1 MQQQNRPPTVV
12 NLAQCRNSGQL
23 NPSAMLMLDGLWE
36 AMIEIYTDRWITK
49 NGAEPSPA
57 WAAAIGHLTN
67 DQISKVI
74 AGCLNRCA
82 AGNSWPPDL
91 ADFISLVAECGANPF
106 GLNTDDVMAEYKRWR
121 NESYRYSS
129 STEFPWRQPV
139 LYHICIEMRRAG
151 VEKRMTAGELERLAE
166 RLLNKWVKHVA
177 HGMSIPPIRRQLA
190 APKHTGGPTPAQQ
203 MHEEY
208 LRRKAAG
215 LI

>member
-1 MQQQNRPPTVV
+1 MGGIYSNRWT
-12 NLAQCRNSGQL
+12 S
-23 NPSAMLMLDGLWE
+23 
-36 AMIEIYTDRWITK
+36 K
-49 NGAEPSPA
+49 NGLTPTALWMAQVGALSDQELARICSLCAE
-57 WAAAIGHLTN
+57 
-67 DQISKVI
+67 
-74 AGCLNRCA
+74 RCA
-82 AGNSWPPDL
+82 AGNTWPPDL
-91 ADFISLVAECGANPF
+91 AEFMSLVAECGANPF
-106 GLNTDDVMAEYKRWR
+106 GLNIADVMTEYKRWR

-177 HGMSIPPIRRQLA
+177 HGMSIPPIRRQLS

>member
-1 MQQQNRPPTVV
+1 
-12 NLAQCRNSGQL
+12 
-23 NPSAMLMLDGLWE
+23 
-36 AMIEIYTDRWITK
+36 MIEIYTDRWITK
-49 NGAEPSPA
+49 NGTEPSPA

-74 AGCLNRCA
+74 TGCLNRCA
-82 AGNSWPPDL
+82 AGNAWPPDL
-91 ADFISLVAECGANPF
+91 AEFVSLVAECGANPF

-166 RLLNKWVKHVA
+166 RLLAKWVKNIS
-177 HGMSIPPIRRQLA
+177 HGMSIPPVRRQLA
-190 APKHTGGPTPAQQ
+190 APKHSGGPTPA
-203 MHEEY
+203 ELAYAEFK
-208 LRRKAAG
+208 RRKAAG